1 MDKVAVWALI
11 GPLALA
17 LFIKSASSETIMVRA
32 FGPTFLSDGPGF
44 DQDVFSPKH
53 RTDSPHANDKGL
65 EDPPVTRRFE
75 QGHRPRFMTA
85 ESDLSVAVTLELFG
99 RDMIALPITDVT
111 GASGNR

>member
-1 MDKVAVWALI
+1 MYKVAVWTLI
-11 GPLALA
+11 GPLALT
-17 LFIKSASSETIMVRA
+17 LFIQSASSETIMVRA

-53 RTDSPHANDKGL
+53 QTDSPRANYKGPNTDQGSIS
-65 EDPPVTRRFE
+65 EDPPITRRFE

-99 RDMIALPITDVT
+99 RDMVAL
-111 GASGNR
+111 